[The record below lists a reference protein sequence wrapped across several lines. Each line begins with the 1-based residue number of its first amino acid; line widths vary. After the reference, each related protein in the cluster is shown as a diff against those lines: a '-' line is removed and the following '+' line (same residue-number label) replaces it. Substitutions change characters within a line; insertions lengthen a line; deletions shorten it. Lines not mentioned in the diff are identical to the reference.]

1 MISILLAV
9 GVSIIFLT
17 SLVSVLFVL
26 LRLRDSIFVEIPFI
40 STRKRA
46 VELVANALSLSD
58 KSVLYDLGCG
68 NAEILKT
75 AIQKTPSAQGVGV
88 ERGYIPYILS
98 KIKTRNLPITI
109 HRQDIFDTNLSNA
122 SHIYCYLSDPMM
134 QKLSH
139 KFLNECHIGTR
150 IVSCDFRVPNIPLIQ
165 IISLEAKK
173 DALTRALYIYEI

>member
-1 MISILLAV
+1 M
-9 GVSIIFLT
+9 
-17 SLVSVLFVL
+17 L

-40 STRKRA
+40 STRIRA
-46 VELVANALSLSD
+46 IEAVINALSISE
-58 KSVLYDLGCG
+58 KSILYDLGCG

-75 AIQKTPSAQGVGV
+75 AIKKTHGAKGVGV
-88 ERGYIPYILS
+88 EQGYIPYILS
-98 KIKTRNLPITI
+98 LINTRNLPITI
-109 HRQDIFDTNLSNA
+109 HHQDICDTNLSNA

-165 IISLEAKK
+165 IISLESKK
-173 DALTRALYIYEI
+173 DTLTRALYVYEI